1 MANGDDKKKNLPA
14 GQHSGYTG
22 YVDNLGGAQYYQGE
36 VDEGG
41 GKYSISG
48 QTPGKTLISRRAA
61 YEKAK
66 KSYPDTY
73 GKMTFE
79 EYNPLIDKFY
89 KDKGITAKQYA
100 AGKKDKQE
108 YSYTK
113 TSANNVAN
121 TGNNNASN
129 GNAGNVAEANA
140 SIGNVNINGT
150 SGTSTK
156 PSASTSN
163 TPAPG
168 TSTSKTKPAAGTST
182 QYSGNN
188 SAANRATANASIG
201 NITINAGGSGGAQ
214 TPASKANPNI
224 TGANSPLGGGAKGLL
239 SDMIG
244 TGVNTFNKQV
254 PGESGGPTARR
265 GGSTPY
271 QFRGLQNQFQSWG
284 LNHYNNSNNQT

>member
-89 KDKGITAKQYA
+89 KNKGMTPKQYA

-163 TPAPG
+163 TPATG
-168 TSTSKTKPAAGTST
+168 TSKTKPAAGTST